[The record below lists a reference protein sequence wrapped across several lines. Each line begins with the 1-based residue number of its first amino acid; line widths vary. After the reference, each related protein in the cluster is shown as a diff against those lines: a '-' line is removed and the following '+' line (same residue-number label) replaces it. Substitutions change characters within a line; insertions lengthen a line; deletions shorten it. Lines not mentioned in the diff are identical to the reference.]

1 MKKLSIFFASVLAML
16 AVSSCEDEKTPVFH
30 QASSDSFEVYEPAL
44 QNEYYELTPDGTF
57 DIDCK
62 SAPDYGA
69 PVGPTIYGAIVS
81 LNDKF
86 EETQAIT
93 AQNNASRM
101 TFKTSD
107 LAEAICKLK
116 GLTKDNDGYVFTE
129 TCQVFIKATCRIDGF
144 PVEGDVD
151 QSYVVS
157 KNYVTLNKVMP
168 YFAIPAPGY
177 IYLVGAPE
185 GWAGPTEGNA
195 DHYND
200 WKLFEKDDAIG
211 SKIYYGTFEI
221 GAGDGAM
228 FRFYTAL
235 TGWDADSYGSQ
246 VDDNPVAFT
255 LDEAAA
261 GLRMVKGKGA
271 YSFPDWT
278 GGQMSIKVD
287 MSDANNMTVT
297 ATPAN

>member
-1 MKKLSIFFASVLAML
+1 MKKLSIFFASVLAMF
-16 AVSSCEDEKTPVFH
+16 AVSSCEDEKEPVFH
-30 QASSDSFEVYEPAL
+30 LANSDSFEVYQPAL

-69 PVGPTIYGAIVS
+69 PVGPTIYGALVS

-86 EETQAIT
+86 ETTEAIT
-93 AQNNASRM
+93 AQNSASRM
-101 TFKTSD
+101 TFKSSD
-107 LAEAICKLK
+107 LAEAICKLN
-116 GLTKDNDGYVFTE
+116 GLTKADDGYVFTE
-129 TCQVFIKATCRIDGF
+129 TCVVYIKATCRIDGIENSE
-144 PVEGDVD
+144 VT
-151 QSYVVS
+151 S

-195 DHYND
+195 DHYAD

-211 SKIYYGTFEI
+211 SKIYYGTFEV
-221 GAGDGAM
+221 GAADQAM

-246 VDDNPVAFT
+246 ADDNPLEFS
-255 LDEAAA
+255 LEDAAA
-261 GLRMVKGKGA
+261 GIKMVKGKGA
-271 YSFPDWT
+271 YSFPAWA
-278 GGQMSIKVD
+278 GGMMDIKVD

-297 ATPAN
+297 VTPAN